1 MDVDLWRFFTCILQS
16 KPNLA
21 IKRSW
26 QDPDGFMD
34 IEWCQPAMLKS
45 WDELR
50 EQFQISNEKKAIS
63 PTQFNHQ
70 STRGHCIMTL
80 EVEMPMKDNPQMK
93 QKGRVYVCDLAGTEP
108 AGDIFYALYK
118 KVTFDDGSPPE
129 HKLVGPHKD
138 QVRETF

>member
-1 MDVDLWRFFTCILQS
+1 MQGPLYSHETSAGANTYRRFPLLQ
-16 KPNLA
+16 
-21 IKRSW
+21 
-26 QDPDGFMD
+26 
-34 IEWCQPAMLKS
+34 
-45 WDELR
+45 LR

-80 EVEMPMKDNPQMK
+80 EVEMPMADNPQMK

-138 QVRETF
+138 QRKVRLGRTGVLESAYDGD